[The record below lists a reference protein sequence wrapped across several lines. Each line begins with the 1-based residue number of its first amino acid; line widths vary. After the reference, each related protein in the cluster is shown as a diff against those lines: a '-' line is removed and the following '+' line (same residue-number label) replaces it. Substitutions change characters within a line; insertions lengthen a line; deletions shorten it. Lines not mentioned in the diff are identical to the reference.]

1 MFAAGILGGRCRRD
15 NVELREVAES
25 AVDALG
31 RGDIDRFRRLLPR
44 RPAAA
49 VVDHV
54 APRR

>member
-1 MFAAGILGGRCRRD
+1 MSQD
-15 NVELREVAES
+15 KVVLREVAES

-31 RGDIDRFRRLLPR
+31 RGDIDRLRRLLPR

-49 VVDHV
+49 MVNHV